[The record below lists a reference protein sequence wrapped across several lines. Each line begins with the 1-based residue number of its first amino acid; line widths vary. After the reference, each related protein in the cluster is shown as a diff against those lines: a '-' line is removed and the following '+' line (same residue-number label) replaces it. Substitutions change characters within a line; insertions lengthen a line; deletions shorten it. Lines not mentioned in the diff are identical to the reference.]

1 MQSKFLPLILVLLL
15 SAGLTA
21 GVGDPAPDFTLN
33 RLDGGTFKLS
43 DYKGKV
49 IYLFFV
55 GYN

>member
-1 MQSKFLPLILVLLL
+1 MRSKFLSFIIILCL
-15 SAGLTA
+15 SSGLMA

-33 RLDGGTFKLS
+33 RLDGGTFTLS